1 MNRYAIPPFRRRRH
15 QRPMVAP
22 ARGDRAASTMVAS
35 VHDDRG
41 ASTLEAAI
49 LAPVLLML
57 IGVAVISM
65 RIEVAAQAV
74 ESAAHDAAR
83 AASISRTQTEA
94 ETAALNAAN
103 AALSQQGLTCARG
116 PTVVPDTSQFQRPI
130 GEPAA
135 VTVTVT
141 CVVPLSDVGL
151 PGLPGTKTL
160 TATFT
165 SYLDQ
170 FRGRALGLGITQAPL
185 DSNLSMGGV

>member
-1 MNRYAIPPFRRRRH
+1 MSAHTTAPLRRCRH
-15 QRPMVAP
+15 RKTVVARV
-22 ARGDRAASTMVAS
+22 RG
-35 VHDDRG
+35 DRG

-57 IGVAVISM
+57 IAVAVISM

-83 AASISRTQTEA
+83 AASISRTQAEA
-94 ETAALNAAN
+94 DTAALNAAN
-103 AALSQQGLTCARG
+103 DALSQQDLTCTRG

-130 GEPAA
+130 GETAV

-141 CVVPLSDVGL
+141 CVVPLNDVGL

-170 FRGRALGLGITQAPL
+170 FRGR
-185 DSNLSMGGV
+185 S

>member
-1 MNRYAIPPFRRRRH
+1 VNAHTASPSHRRRR
-15 QRPMVAP
+15 RPTVVAR
-22 ARGDRAASTMVAS
+22 ARG
-35 VHDDRG
+35 DRG

-57 IGVAVISM
+57 IAVAVMSM

-83 AASISRTQTEA
+83 AASISRTRTEA
-94 ETAALNAAN
+94 DTAARNAAN
-103 AALSQQGLTCARG
+103 DALSQQDLTCNRG
-116 PTVVPDTSQFQRPI
+116 PTVVPDTSQFRRPI
-130 GEPAA
+130 GETAV

-141 CVVPLSDVGL
+141 CVVPLNDVGL

-170 FRGRALGLGITQAPL
+170 FRGR
-185 DSNLSMGGV
+185 S

>member
-1 MNRYAIPPFRRRRH
+1 MNRYAIAVFRRRRH
-15 QRPMVAP
+15 RPPVVS
-22 ARGDRAASTMVAS
+22 RVCGDRGASTVAAPMCG
-35 VHDDRG
+35 DRG

-57 IGVAVISM
+57 IAVAVISM

-83 AASISRTQTEA
+83 AASISRTQSEA
-94 ETAALNAAN
+94 DTVARNAAN
-103 AALSQQGLTCARG
+103 NALSQQDLTCNRG

-130 GEPAA
+130 GETAV

-141 CVVPLSDVGL
+141 CVVPLNDVGL

-170 FRGRALGLGITQAPL
+170 FRGR
-185 DSNLSMGGV
+185 S

>member
-1 MNRYAIPPFRRRRH
+1 MVAPVRDDRGASTAAAPVRGDRGAGT
-15 QRPMVAP
+15 MVAP
-22 ARGDRAASTMVAS
+22 AHG
-35 VHDDRG
+35 DRG

-57 IGVAVISM
+57 IAVAVISM

-94 ETAALNAAN
+94 DTAARNAAN
-103 AALSQQGLTCARG
+103 NALSQQDLTCNRG

-130 GEPAA
+130 GETA
-135 VTVTVT
+135 VITVTVT
-141 CVVPLSDVGL
+141 CVVPLNDVGL

-170 FRGRALGLGITQAPL
+170 FRGR
-185 DSNLSMGGV
+185 S

>member
-1 MNRYAIPPFRRRRH
+1 VNAHTTAPFRPRRRR
-15 QRPMVAP
+15 PMSMARVA
-22 ARGDRAASTMVAS
+22 R
-35 VHDDRG
+35 DDRG

-57 IGVAVISM
+57 IAVAVISM

-94 ETAALNAAN
+94 DTAARNAADD
-103 AALSQQGLTCARG
+103 ALSQQDLTCTRG

-130 GEPAA
+130 GETAV

-141 CVVPLSDVGL
+141 CVVPLDDVGL

-170 FRGRALGLGITQAPL
+170 FRGR
-185 DSNLSMGGV
+185 S

>member
-1 MNRYAIPPFRRRRH
+1 MNADTTAAIPALRH
-15 QRPMVAP
+15 RPTVVARV
-22 ARGDRAASTMVAS
+22 RGDRVRS
-35 VHDDRG
+35 DRG

-57 IGVAVISM
+57 IAVAVISM

-83 AASISRTQTEA
+83 AASISRTQAEA
-94 ETAALNAAN
+94 DAAALNAAN
-103 AALSQQGLTCARG
+103 DALSQQDLTCTRG

-130 GEPAA
+130 GETAV

-141 CVVPLSDVGL
+141 CVVPLNDVGL

-170 FRGRALGLGITQAPL
+170 FRGR
-185 DSNLSMGGV
+185 S